1 LGLLIG
7 VIPANSIDNPLSFL
21 FTIILGVYG
30 LLYNQLMNLPSI
42 SRKIILQVSLVLN
55 YFLARI
61 KIKKVLVNL

>member
-30 LLYNQLMNLPSI
+30 LLYNQLRNLPSI

-55 YFLARI
+55 YFLGRL

>member
-30 LLYNQLMNLPSI
+30 LLYTQLMNLPSI